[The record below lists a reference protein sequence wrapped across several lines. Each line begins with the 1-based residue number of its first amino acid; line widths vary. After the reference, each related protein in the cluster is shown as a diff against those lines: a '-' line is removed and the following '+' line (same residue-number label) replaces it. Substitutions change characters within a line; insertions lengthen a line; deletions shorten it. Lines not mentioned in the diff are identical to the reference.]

1 MAGQDPSD
9 DPVIDVV
16 FLAQGNHRR
25 LDGVRRFI
33 GIGVRPR
40 QSVLQSGNTFH
51 PIALAPLVDGAD
63 AVAHGGGDVLRMFSP
78 FQA

>member
-1 MAGQDPSD
+1 M
-9 DPVIDVV
+9 IDTA

-25 LDGVRRFI
+25 LDVVWRFI
-33 GIGVRPR
+33 GTGVRPR
-40 QSVLQSGNTFH
+40 RSVLQPRNTFH
-51 PIALAPLVDGAD
+51 PIALAPLVDGAG